1 MIKYIEYYREDIDTS
16 FEIPVFDL
24 SSYKSIEDFEEQE
37 AEIFCEALVSGLYN
51 AIELDID
58 WIPIFAIENSDLV
71 LTMERE
77 TYEEKL
83 KFCLDYYVSVENYEY
98 CSTLKTLKEKLTD
111 NTTTH

>member
-24 SSYKSIEDFEEQE
+24 SSYESIEDFEEKE
-37 AEIFCEALVSGLYN
+37 IEIFCESLVSGLYN

-77 TYEEKL
+77 AYEEKL
-83 KFCLDYYVSVENYEY
+83 KSCLNYYISTENYEY
-98 CSTLKTLKEKLTD
+98 CSILKTLEEKHKN